1 MLGTTVTRVIRLKWS
16 SLIIRETITPI
27 AERLAVELSL
37 PVFFFLFFFYKFG
50 QSQLGLK
57 HRILP
62 LAGLTL
68 LPTASPLVN
77 KIHHVKTLP

>member
-37 PVFFFLFFFYKFG
+37 PVFFFCFFF
-50 QSQLGLK
+50 
-57 HRILP
+57 
-62 LAGLTL
+62 TN
-68 LPTASPLVN
+68 LVSRSWD
-77 KIHHVKTLP
+77 